1 VETLHDDRLRRL
13 IEAGRGLVAELDL
26 EVVLRRLL
34 DIARELTGA
43 SYAAVGILDSSK
55 TNLARFVTSGMDAGT
70 QRQIGEHP
78 RGRGVLGL
86 LISDARPLRL
96 TDVGAHAESYGFPP
110 AHPPMN
116 TFLGVPVVIRGEAY
130 GNLYLTEKA
139 DGAEFTDDDEHS
151 IVILA
156 DWAAIAIENARLY
169 ETAEKR
175 REVLERAVRG
185 LEVTTAIARAVGGET
200 DLERVLELI
209 AKRAR
214 ALVHAQSLWILLN
227 EGDDFLV
234 AAGAGEL
241 GEERRGDR
249 LPLAGSVV
257 GDVLNSGDPERIAD
271 VAARGLTLPAA
282 LGIEARTAL
291 IVPLVF
297 RARPLGVL
305 MAFDRTEDGP
315 EFTVE
320 DQESMTS
327 FAASAAIAT
336 HTARSVGEE
345 HLIHALDG
353 AEQERGRWARELHD
367 ETLQGMAAVRVLVGG
382 ALRASDPARR
392 EQTLREVHKEMG
404 SEIEKLRHLITE
416 LRPAEL
422 DELGVEAALDT
433 LISRTTHLYELRVEK
448 ELDLAWEAGRKP
460 DRLSNQ
466 VENAVYR
473 LVQEALTNVVKH
485 AGATYARIQLTE
497 TDGEVQLEIADDG
510 VGFDP
515 GSAGSGGFGLVGMH
529 ERASALGGSLQ
540 VRSAPE
546 TGTQL
551 CARMPANHDRQAEPS

>member
-1 VETLHDDRLRRL
+1 METLDEDRLRRL

-55 TNLARFVTSGMDAGT
+55 TTLARFVTSGIEAELH
-70 QRQIGEHP
+70 REIGELP

-86 LISDARPLRL
+86 LISDASPLRL
-96 TDVGAHAESYGFPP
+96 TDVGTHAESYGFPP

-175 REVLERAVRG
+175 RVVLERAVRG

-257 GDVLNSGDPERIAD
+257 GDVLKSGEPERIAD
-271 VAARGLTLPAA
+271 AAERGLTLPAA
-282 LGIEARTAL
+282 LGIDAHTAL

-297 RARPLGVL
+297 RDRPLGVL

-315 EFTVE
+315 EFTQE
-320 DQESMTS
+320 DQELMTS

-345 HLIHALDG
+345 HLTHALDG

-382 ALRASDPARR
+382 ALRATDPARR
-392 EQTLREVHKEMG
+392 EQTLREVHQEMG

-422 DELGVEAALDT
+422 DELGIEAALDT
-433 LISRTTHLYELRVEK
+433 LISRTTHLYDLRVEQ

-460 DRLSNQ
+460 DRLSPQ

-473 LVQEALTNVVKH
+473 LVQESLTNVVKH
-485 AGATYARIQLTE
+485 AGATHARIQLTE
-497 TDGEVQLEIADDG
+497 TDDDVRLEIADDG

-515 GSAGSGGFGLVGMH
+515 RSAGSGGFGLVGMH
-529 ERASALGGSLQ
+529 ERASAVGGSLQ

-546 TGTQL
+546 TGTQIS
-551 CARMPANHDRQAEPS
+551 ARIPASHERQARPS